1 MTSSRQTDGDDG
13 NEKQQ
18 QQAVA
23 RPVPQFML
31 SINEEEEQEDSKD
44 RMEGSKE
51 MMKEG
56 SKEETEEGRKEVLAD
71 NLGRKLT
78 IYDDDNSD
86 EK

>member
-1 MTSSRQTDGDDG
+1 MR
-13 NEKQQ
+13 EKQQ

-44 RMEGSKE
+44 RMEESKE

-56 SKEETEEGRKEVLAD
+56 SKEGKEETEEGRKEVLAD

>member
-1 MTSSRQTDGDDG
+1 MR
-13 NEKQQ
+13 EKQQ